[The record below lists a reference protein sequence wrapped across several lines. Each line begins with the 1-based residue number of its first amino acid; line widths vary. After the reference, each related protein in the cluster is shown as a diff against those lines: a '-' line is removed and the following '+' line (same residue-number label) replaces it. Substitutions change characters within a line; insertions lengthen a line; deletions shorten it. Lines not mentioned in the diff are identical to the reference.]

1 MDKHFFEFLL
11 RMGDTTLILSQRLGE
26 WTGHGPILEEDLALT
41 NTALDLLGQARM
53 WLTLAGEVEGAGRD
67 EDALAYLRDAHQF
80 HNALLVERANGNYA
94 DTMARQ
100 FLFDVW
106 HYFLLQKLERSAD
119 ERVAAIAAKALKEVT
134 YHVRRSSD
142 MVVRLGDGTAE
153 SHAKMQAAIDDAWRF
168 TGELFFDDAVDQ
180 DLAAR
185 GIGCLL
191 SELREP
197 WARHVAEVL
206 GEATLSV
213 PDAAAASHPAHR
225 GGARPAQRGTG
236 LRAGRDAIPAARLSG
251 SQVVNAMA
259 PVSAGQVF
267 DWLQEVP
274 DPEIPVLSVVD
285 LGVVRDVR
293 WDGETCVVVITPTY
307 SGCPA
312 MREITQDIAATLA
325 RHGVDDARVETR
337 LAPAWTTDWMSEKG
351 RAAQGL
357 RHRRARRARRRHL
370 RHQPPRRARHRVPA
384 LRLARHAW
392 SAISAPRRAR
402 RCTAASPAASL
413 SIISRPTE
421 WLRQ

>member
-213 PDAAAASHPAHR
+213 PDAAAASHPPIAAA
-225 GGARPAQRGTG
+225 ARPAQRGTG

-351 RAAQGL
+351 RARSGL

-370 RHQPPRRARHRVPA
+370 RHQPPPRRARHRVPA
-384 LRLARHAW
+384 LRLARHAPGQRFRLHVVQG
-392 SAISAPRRAR
+392 AVPLRLPRAFRLFQD
-402 RCTAASPAASL
+402 PL
-413 SIISRPTE
+413 SG
-421 WLRQ
+421 